1 MDQDDPLLGSRSRRR
16 ADRAL
21 GQGQLSVSAISFWE
35 IAMLAQRGRIDL
47 RVPLASW
54 RRDLLASGLVEVPVD
69 GEVGIAA
76 TGLEDLPGDP
86 ADRMIAATATL
97 NGALLITADHR
108 LLNWSGRLDRH
119 DARL

>member
-1 MDQDDPLLGSRSRRR
+1 
-16 ADRAL
+16 
-21 GQGQLSVSAISFWE
+21 
-35 IAMLAQRGRIDL
+35 MLARRGRIGL
-47 RVPLASW
+47 RVPLGTW

-76 TGLEDLPGDP
+76 TDLEGLPGDP

-97 NGALLITADHR
+97 KGAVLITADYE
-108 LLNWSGRLDRH
+108 LLDSSGRLDRH

>member
-1 MDQDDPLLGSRSRRR
+1 
-16 ADRAL
+16 
-21 GQGQLSVSAISFWE
+21 
-35 IAMLAQRGRIDL
+35 MLARRGRIGL
-47 RVPLASW
+47 RIPLGPW

-76 TGLEDLPGDP
+76 TDLEGLPGDP

-97 NGALLITADHR
+97 KGAVLITADHK
-108 LLNWSGRLDRH
+108 LLDWSGRLDRH